1 MFKEADKARTGNVFA
16 DLTLGYFRNRKKLK
30 EKEEAKKA
38 KEEQES
44 NETDINSEA
53 SAKRYKNDDKKSD
66 KTDINSAASVE
77 QYKNDDKKSDKKK
90 DQNDSSKG
98 FDKDEN
104 KIGHYVNFK
113 QLLRPGNIFK
123 AAKLIPSAI
132 KAAKT
137 GNGEQFFEQAKKS
150 KVKGINWKA
159 LQPEDLDQY
168 LNLDNFGPT
177 KGGRG
182 GSAALPSLNEGK
194 KSTFAGGERT
204 FNRNDAGKT
213 DVNRPLSVKGSQ
225 R

>member
-44 NETDINSEA
+44 DETDINSEA

-66 KTDINSAASVE
+66 K
-77 QYKNDDKKSDKKK
+77 KK
-90 DQNDSSKG
+90 DQNDSSKD

-123 AAKLIPSAI
+123 AAKLIPSAM

-137 GNGEQFFEQAKKS
+137 GDSEQFFEQAKKS

-159 LQPEDLDQY
+159 LEPENLDQY

-177 KGGRG
+177 KGGKG
-182 GSAALPSLNEGK
+182 GSAVLPSLNEGK
-194 KSTFAGGERT
+194 KSTFAGGERA

-213 DVNRPLSVKGSQ
+213 DVNRPLSVNGPQ

>member
-1 MFKEADKARTGNVFA
+1 MFKEEADKARTGNVFA
-16 DLTLGYFRNRKKLK
+16 DLTLGYFRNRKKIK

-38 KEEQES
+38 KEEQEADK
-44 NETDINSEA
+44 TDINSEA
-53 SAKRYKNDDKKSD
+53 SAER
-66 KTDINSAASVE
+66 
-77 QYKNDDKKSDKKK
+77 YKNDDKKSDKKK
-90 DQNDSSKG
+90 DQNDSSKD

-137 GNGEQFFEQAKKS
+137 GDGKQFFEQAKKS

-159 LQPEDLDQY
+159 LEPEDLSQY
-168 LNLDNFGPT
+168 VNLDNFGPT
-177 KGGRG
+177 KGGKG
-182 GSAALPSLNEGK
+182 GGALLSLNAGK
-194 KSTFAGGERT
+194 KSTFAGGERS

-213 DVNRPLSVKGSQ
+213 DVNRPLSVNGPQ